1 MKKGF
6 SLVELLASIV
16 ILGFISAIGVIIY
29 DNVVHNMRM
38 NAYEAQ
44 KKSIILS
51 SEEWLISKKGTDDYP
66 TSFPYRVSLRV
77 LLESD
82 LIEKNICNQDDRVII
97 DYDLSYVDI
106 IENGKIFEYNLFIEN
121 SSEGC

>member
-16 ILGFISAIGVIIY
+16 ILGFISAIGVVIY
-29 DNVVHNMRM
+29 DNVVHNMKIK
-38 NAYEAQ
+38 AYEAQ
-44 KKSIILS
+44 KKSIVLS

-66 TSFPYRVSLRV
+66 SSFPYRVSLSV
-77 LLESD
+77 LLDSE
-82 LIEKNICNQDDRVII
+82 LIEKNICNHDDRFVI
-97 DYDLSYVDI
+97 DYDLSYVEI
-106 IENGKIFEYNLFIEN
+106 IENGKIFEYSLFIEN